1 MVPAKPLNNL
11 GLPISLIVLE
21 RLRFAMGRKLLL
33 CVI

>member
-21 RLRFAMGRKLLL
+21 RLRFAMGRY
-33 CVI
+33 